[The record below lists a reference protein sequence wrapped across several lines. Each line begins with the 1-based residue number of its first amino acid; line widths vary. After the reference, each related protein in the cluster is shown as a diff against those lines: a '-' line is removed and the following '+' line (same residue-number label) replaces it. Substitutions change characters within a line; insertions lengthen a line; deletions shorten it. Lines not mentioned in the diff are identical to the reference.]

1 MFGTLGDDYLLPVA
15 YRPLY
20 FTRVIAWAFSPF
32 VPLLALA
39 SYLFPGTA
47 PGIGLYSLLP
57 TALLEILFVYM
68 FFGVIAYRKHPLLWL
83 VFSILTPLAVVLHS
97 VGALWD
103 VVSPAETF
111 EVTEKVTANTIKQAN
126 ELDEGALAEH
136 DGTDKLLR
144 ESDDEFEKEI
154 FSDDD

>member
-68 FFGVIAYRKHPLLWL
+68 FFGVIAYRKHPLLWP
-83 VFSILTPLAVVLHS
+83 VFDSHPAGCRVALGGSPLGCS
-97 VGALWD
+97 QSSRD
-103 VVSPAETF
+103 IRS
-111 EVTEKVTANTIKQAN
+111 NR
-126 ELDEGALAEH
+126 EG
-136 DGTDKLLR
+136 DC
-144 ESDDEFEKEI
+144 
-154 FSDDD
+154 